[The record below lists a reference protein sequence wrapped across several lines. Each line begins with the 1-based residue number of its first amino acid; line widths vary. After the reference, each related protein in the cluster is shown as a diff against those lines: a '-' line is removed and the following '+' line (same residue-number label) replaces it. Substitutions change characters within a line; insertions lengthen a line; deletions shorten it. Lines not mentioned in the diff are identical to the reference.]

1 MLSRTQNMSQ
11 VAPRQPWKMA
21 KDTGPRDPTLGV
33 YQKKW
38 KHVFAQW
45 LVQECSEP
53 FSSSPWTGNNPKHPS
68 TGKQIN
74 TLQYIHSIEHRC
86 TGWFSN
92 EKEGIRD
99 KEDSLDELQMY

>member
-1 MLSRTQNMSQ
+1 MKTYAQTKTSQ
-11 VAPRQPWKMA
+11 CMFIVALLNNHKNWRQLKYP
-21 KDTGPRDPTLGV
+21 
-33 YQKKW
+33 
-38 KHVFAQW
+38 
-45 LVQECSEP
+45 
-53 FSSSPWTGNNPKHPS
+53 